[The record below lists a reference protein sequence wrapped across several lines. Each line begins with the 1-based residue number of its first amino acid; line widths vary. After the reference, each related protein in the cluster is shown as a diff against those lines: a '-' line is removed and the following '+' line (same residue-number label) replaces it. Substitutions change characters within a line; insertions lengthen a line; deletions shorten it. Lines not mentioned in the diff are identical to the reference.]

1 MEFNKIKDEEQ
12 NKEEEQFNDLPLT
25 KRKLIDYDN
34 SEEKEEI
41 KTPVNIFKNDKQ
53 NIFKIEYD
61 ENISKEMSQNDIE
74 TKIAN
79 KKNK

>member
-12 NKEEEQFNDLPLT
+12 NKEEDQFNDLPLT

-41 KTPVNIFKNDKQ
+41 KTPVNIFKND
-53 NIFKIEYD
+53 
-61 ENISKEMSQNDIE
+61 
-74 TKIAN
+74 
-79 KKNK
+79 